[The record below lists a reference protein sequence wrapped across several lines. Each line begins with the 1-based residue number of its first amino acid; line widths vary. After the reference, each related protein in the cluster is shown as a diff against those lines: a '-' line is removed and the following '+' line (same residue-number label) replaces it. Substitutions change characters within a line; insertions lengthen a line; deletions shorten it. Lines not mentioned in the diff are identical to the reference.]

1 MRLRRYGARIFGILV
16 AVSGLLVAPPRGAQ
30 AQALPA
36 PGGAVTR
43 TGRARRGPVVVLS
56 SRVTPRGRGR
66 AWACAP
72 RGGATRRPETAT
84 RIPKIRAPYLLRR
97 IGTSPPHPCLCPPE
111 VTAV

>member
-30 AQALPA
+30 AQALPR
-36 PGGAVTR
+36 PRGVTR
-43 TGRARRGPVVVLS
+43 EESTTTGPRRARPVL
-56 SRVTPRGRGR
+56 VTAPPGAGR